1 MRKMKF
7 LTIPVLALA
16 LLGCEASQWVKVAQ
30 QILPV
35 VLPMVTNLVSAVSLL
50 QGKTVSAADVNMI
63 NQTASQVSN
72 DLNLAAQLINQYQ
85 SSPNVTTLQR
95 LNTALDEVHTN
106 LSSLLPAL
114 HIADPATIQKI
125 AAIVM
130 LVDNEVNSLQQV
142 LPAVSGGKLSARPGV
157 TGAPLSAD
165 QLKAQFNAIVAQ
177 PTGNAEVNQAF
188 AKVALK

>member
-1 MRKMKF
+1 MRKIKF
-7 LTIPVLALA
+7 LTIPVLALV
-16 LLGCEASQWVKVAQ
+16 LFGCEASQWVKVAQ

-85 SSPNVTTLQR
+85 TSPNVTILQR
-95 LNTALDEVHTN
+95 LNTALEEVHTN

-165 QLKAQFNAIVAQ
+165 QLKAQFDAIVAQ